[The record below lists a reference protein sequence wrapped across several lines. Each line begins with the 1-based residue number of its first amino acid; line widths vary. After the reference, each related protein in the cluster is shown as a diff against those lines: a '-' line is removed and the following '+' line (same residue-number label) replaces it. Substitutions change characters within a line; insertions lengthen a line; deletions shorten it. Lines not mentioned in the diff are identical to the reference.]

1 MVTGRR
7 GVKIMV
13 EVKRMSENVNHVAG
27 TSDIPRSMPKPLCLW
42 SPLQCLAGTISVSGQ
57 TSAQ

>member
-1 MVTGRR
+1 
-7 GVKIMV
+7 MV